1 MVCKISEHVT
11 IAYIKKVSVKKL
23 NKNLQ

>member
-11 IAYIKKVSVKKL
+11 IA
-23 NKNLQ
+23 